1 MTTRQPEPK
10 IQSAVYELLSL
21 AFLYPKEGASKQ
33 LLDGARELRSAMTL
47 EDRRPFGGLL
57 DTLCGELQSC
67 DDGGLE
73 DEYIEV
79 FGHTLSTDC
88 SPYESEYGQAHVFQK
103 SHTLADLSTFY
114 QAFGVSINPE
124 LKDRLDHISV
134 EMEFMHLLTL
144 KEAYARGNGHGED
157 KALLCRQA
165 QEKFLANH
173 LGTWIKA
180 SPTESRGRRAA
191 QACTEHWQDSWMLTW
206 TPSFSDSAS
215 ILKPQ
220 VARSQRSLQRMTWGA
235 ILLRPMLAAG
245 RGSRPDEDSGT
256 KRRTT
261 LGAEGRCG
269 GRSCL
274 DSSPSV

>member
-1 MTTRQPEPK
+1 MTAQQPEPR
-10 IQSAVYELLSL
+10 IRSAAYELLSL
-21 AFLYPKEGASKQ
+21 AFLYPKDGASTQ

-67 DDGGLE
+67 GDGGLE
-73 DEYIEV
+73 DEYVEV

-88 SPYESEYGQAHVFQK
+88 SPYESEYGQAHIFQK

-124 LKDRLDHISV
+124 LKDRLDHLSV

-157 KALLCRQA
+157 KALLCREA

-173 LGTWIKA
+173 LGTWIKIFA
-180 SPTESRGRRAA
+180 DR
-191 QACTEHWQDSWMLTW
+191 
-206 TPSFSDSAS
+206 
-215 ILKPQ
+215 
-220 VARSQRSLQRMTWGA
+220 VARKTGGSGVYGA
-235 ILLRPMLAAG
+235 LAGLLEAHMAAEFGAFRLEPESSDPPEPME
-245 RGSRPDEDSGT
+245 PPEDD
-256 KRRTT
+256 
-261 LGAEGRCG
+261 LGCNPFTGEAG
-269 GRSCL
+269 GRQGIAAR
-274 DSSPSV
+274 